1 MILERL
7 YTSNLLYKYIDIF
20 IKPTQMRR
28 NSSIYSI
35 TKNPN
40 NYIRKGNLKLTK
52 VLELLCK
59 TPMSGQTLQN
69 VFNKHA
75 FILVLVKDIERKK
88 PFLFSR
94 MILIASCNLV
104 WWISIR
110 DELLNPAVTVI
121 HVLFKICFWQVLTI
135 ADRAKHVNA
144 TDIGS
149 SFNDLCQ

>member
-1 MILERL
+1 MFIKAEKQIKRKKILIKVDVLILERL
-7 YTSNLLYKYIDIF
+7 YTSNLMYKYIF

-28 NSSIYSI
+28 NSSSSSI

-40 NYIRKGNLKLTK
+40 NYIREGNLKLTK

-104 WWISIR
+104 SG
-110 DELLNPAVTVI
+110 EK
-121 HVLFKICFWQVLTI
+121 VLEM
-135 ADRAKHVNA
+135 N
-144 TDIGS
+144 S
-149 SFNDLCQ
+149 

>member
-1 MILERL
+1 M
-7 YTSNLLYKYIDIF
+7 YKYIF

-28 NSSIYSI
+28 NSSSSSI

-40 NYIRKGNLKLTK
+40 NYIREGNLKLTK

-104 WWISIR
+104 SGFWWIGIR
-110 DELLNPAVTVI
+110 DELLNLAVTVI

-149 SFNDLCQ
+149 NFNDLCQ